1 MKKMK
6 DDPKEASES
15 EGVVVIDP
23 SGTICGFCNEAFDC
37 LQTMKDLYDALRD
50 QEDRLDEQPEPATE
64 AEEYEVL
71 AHEIRI
77 ARTLI
82 GLFDEKAKKLSLEAS
97 DGIAN
102 LEMMLKAIQDN

>member
-1 MKKMK
+1 MKN
-6 DDPKEASES
+6 DDQKEAPES
-15 EGVVVIDP
+15 EAVVVIDP
-23 SGTICGFCNEAFDC
+23 GGTICGFCNEAFDC

-50 QEDRLDEQPEPATE
+50 QEDRLDSQPEPATE
-64 AEEYEVL
+64 AEQDEVL

-82 GLFDEKAKKLSLEAS
+82 GLFDEKAKKLTGEAS